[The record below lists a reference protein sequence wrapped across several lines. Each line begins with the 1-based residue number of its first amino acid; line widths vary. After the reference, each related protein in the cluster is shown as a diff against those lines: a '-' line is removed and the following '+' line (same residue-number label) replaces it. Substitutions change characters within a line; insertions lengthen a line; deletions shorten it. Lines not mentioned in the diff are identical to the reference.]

1 MVMRAIDTRQGSGRR
16 GGVGVVMV
24 VVMVAMV
31 VGMIVHGLSYFK

>member
-1 MVMRAIDTRQGSGRR
+1 MVMRAIDARQGSGRR
-16 GGVGVVMV
+16 GGVG